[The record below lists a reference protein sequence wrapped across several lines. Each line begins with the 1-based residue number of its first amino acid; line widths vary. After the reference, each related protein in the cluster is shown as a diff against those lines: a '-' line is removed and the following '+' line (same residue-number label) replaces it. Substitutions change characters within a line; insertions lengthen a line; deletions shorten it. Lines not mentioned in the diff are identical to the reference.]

1 MAPDTK
7 IQVINPSE
15 MNLNRGPESNFFG
28 RRPFPMLVAGEDPS
42 TMTAAYVCFECS
54 ARSAWHSHP
63 KGQLLVVTEG
73 SGLIQEWGKPVRKIQ
88 EGDVIWTP
96 PDVRHWH
103 GASPDN
109 KMTHLA
115 IQESL
120 NGKSVEWMEK
130 VTDEEYK
137 TSVTN

>member
-1 MAPDTK
+1 
-7 IQVINPSE
+7 
-15 MNLNRGPESNFFG
+15 
-28 RRPFPMLVAGEDPS
+28 
-42 TMTAAYVCFECS
+42 
-54 ARSAWHSHP
+54 
-63 KGQLLVVTEG
+63 
-73 SGLIQEWGKPVRKIQ
+73 
-88 EGDVIWTP
+88 VIWTP

-115 IQESL
+115 IQESP

-130 VTDEEYK
+130 VMDEEYK